1 MDIVLSPDLEE
12 LVKKKVESGA
22 YRDASEVVADALK
35 RMDERERHAWLR
47 DAVAQGIRDIEQG
60 NTVRMT
66 PELREEMIQNAI
78 RRAKAGEKPSPDVT
92 P

>member
-1 MDIVLSPDLEE
+1 MNVLLSPELEA
-12 LVKKKVESGA
+12 LVRRKVESGA

-47 DAVAQGIRDIEQG
+47 DAVVQGIQDIETG
-60 NTVRMT
+60 NTVTMT

-78 RRAKAGEKPSPDVT
+78 RRAETGEKPSADVT